1 MMGLM
6 TSTDPLIF
14 AELDPDPAP
23 FVLTRAAQPSPLVF
37 ASPHSGRHYPAS
49 LMQATRLDD
58 LSIRQSEDGYVDQLI
73 AGGPSQ
79 GASLIAATYGR
90 AYLDVNR
97 SPLEL
102 DPDMF
107 EGDLPPDQVRASARV
122 SAGLGV
128 IAKIVAEG
136 QEIYRDRLAPLEAQA
151 RLEAVH
157 GPYHAALSDLLAQTS
172 QAHGLVIL
180 IDWHSMPSMASG
192 GGWGRVGSDFVL
204 GDRHGTSCSSGLT
217 RLVDEGLTRMGYQV
231 ARNSPYAGGYTTE
244 HYGQPS
250 QGIHALQ
257 IEINR
262 RLYLNEADM
271 TLSSGFA
278 SLKRNLDR
286 LIGILVSRPWAD
298 PLISA

>member
-1 MMGLM
+1 MGLM
-6 TSTDPLIF
+6 TSPDPFTFI
-14 AELDPDPAP
+14 ALDPDPAP
-23 FVLTRAAQPSPLVF
+23 FVLTRAAQSRPLVF

-49 LMQATRLDD
+49 LMAATRLDG

-73 AGGPSQ
+73 AGGQ
-79 GASLIAATYGR
+79 DHGASLIAASYGR

-128 IAKIVAEG
+128 IAKIVGEG
-136 QEIYRDRLAPLEAQA
+136 QEIYRRRLAPADAQA
-151 RLEAVH
+151 RISAIH
-157 GPYHAALSDLLAQTS
+157 QPYHAALSDLLDQTGR
-172 QAHGLVIL
+172 AHGLVVL
-180 IDWHSMPSMASG
+180 IDWHSMPSAASG
-192 GGWGRVGSDFVL
+192 GGWGRAGSDFVL
-204 GDRHGTSCSSGLT
+204 GDRHGTSCGSGLT
-217 RLVDEGLTRMGYQV
+217 RLVDESLTRMGYQV

-244 HYGQPS
+244 YYGQPS
-250 QGIHALQ
+250 KGIHALQ

-271 TLSSGFA
+271 TLSSGFV

-286 LIGILVSRPWAD
+286 LIGLLAATNWTER
-298 PLISA
+298 LG

>member
-6 TSTDPLIF
+6 TSPDPSIF
-14 AELDPDPAP
+14 AELDLDPAP
-23 FVLTRAAQPSPLVF
+23 FVLTRAAQSSALVF

-49 LMQATRLDD
+49 LMEATQLDG

-73 AGGPSQ
+73 AGGPTK

-107 EGDLPPDQVRASARV
+107 DGDLPMDRLRGSARV

-128 IAKIVAEG
+128 IAKIVGEG
-136 QEIYRDRLAPLEAQA
+136 QEIYRHRLAPTEAQA
-151 RLEAVH
+151 RLENVH
-157 GPYHAALSDLLAQTS
+157 QPYHTALSELLGQT
-172 QAHGLVIL
+172 QQDHGLAVL
-180 IDWHSMPSMASG
+180 IDWHSMPSAASG
-192 GGWGRVGSDFVL
+192 GGWGRAGSDFVL
-204 GDRHGTSCSSGLT
+204 GDRHGTSCGSGLT
-217 RLVDEGLTRMGYQV
+217 RLVDESLTRMGYQV

-244 HYGQPS
+244 HYGCPS
-250 QGIHALQ
+250 LGIHALQ

-262 RLYLNEADM
+262 RLYLNEADL
-271 TLSSGFA
+271 TLSTGFV

-286 LIGILVSRPWAD
+286 LIEILASTPW
-298 PLISA
+298 PERLT

>member
-6 TSTDPLIF
+6 TSSDPLIF
-14 AELDPDPAP
+14 PELDPDPAP
-23 FVLTRAAQPSPLVF
+23 FVLTRAAKSSALVF

-49 LMQATRLDD
+49 LMEATRLDD

-73 AGGPSQ
+73 AWGPSQ

-136 QEIYRDRLAPLEAQA
+136 HEIYRHRLAPFEAQA
-151 RLEAVH
+151 RLQRVH
-157 GPYHAALSDLLAQTS
+157 QPYHAALSELLGQAQ
-172 QAHGLVIL
+172 QRHGLAVL
-180 IDWHSMPSMASG
+180 IDWHSMPSVASG
-192 GGWGRVGSDFVL
+192 GGWGRAGSDFVL

-217 RLVDEGLTRMGYQV
+217 RLVDESLTRMGYQV

-262 RLYLNEADM
+262 RLYLNEADL
-271 TLSSGFA
+271 TLSQGFA
-278 SLKRNLDR
+278 GLKRNLDR
-286 LIGILVSRPWAD
+286 LIGILAACPWAER
-298 PLISA
+298 LA

>member
-6 TSTDPLIF
+6 TSPDPLIF

-23 FVLTRAAQPSPLVF
+23 FVLTQAAWSTALVF
-37 ASPHSGRHYPAS
+37 ASPHSGRHYPAD
-49 LMQATRLDD
+49 LMAATRLDG

-73 AGGPSQ
+73 AGGPAQ

-107 EGDLPPDQVRASARV
+107 DGALPPDQVRASARV

-136 QEIYRDRLAPLEAQA
+136 QEIYRDRLAPTEAQA
-151 RLEAVH
+151 RLETVH
-157 GPYHAALSDLLAQTS
+157 GPYHQALSKLLAQT
-172 QAHGLVIL
+172 QQDHGLAVL
-180 IDWHSMPSMASG
+180 IDWHSMPSAASG
-192 GGWGRVGSDFVL
+192 GGWGRAGSDFVL
-204 GDRHGTSCSSGLT
+204 GDRHGTSCGSGLT
-217 RLVDEGLTRMGYQV
+217 RLVDESLTRMGYQV

-244 HYGQPS
+244 HYGCPS

-286 LIGILVSRPWAD
+286 LIGILASRTWAD
-298 PLISA
+298 HLISV

>member
-1 MMGLM
+1 MGLM
-6 TSTDPLIF
+6 TSSDPLIF
-14 AELDPDPAP
+14 PELDPDPAP
-23 FVLTRAAQPSPLVF
+23 FVLTRAAKSSALVF

-49 LMQATRLDD
+49 LMEATRLDD

-73 AGGPSQ
+73 AWGPSQ

-136 QEIYRDRLAPLEAQA
+136 HEIYRHRLAPFEAQA
-151 RLEAVH
+151 RLQRVH
-157 GPYHAALSDLLAQTS
+157 QPYHAALSELLGQAQ
-172 QAHGLVIL
+172 QRHGLAVL
-180 IDWHSMPSMASG
+180 IDWHSMPSVASG
-192 GGWGRVGSDFVL
+192 GGWGRAGSDFVL

-217 RLVDEGLTRMGYQV
+217 RLVDESLTRMGYQV

-262 RLYLNEADM
+262 RLYLNEADL
-271 TLSSGFA
+271 TLSQGFA
-278 SLKRNLDR
+278 GLKRNLDR
-286 LIGILVSRPWAD
+286 LIGILAACPWAER
-298 PLISA
+298 LA

>member
-1 MMGLM
+1 M
-6 TSTDPLIF
+6 TSPDPLIS
-14 AELDPDPAP
+14 AALDPDPAP
-23 FVLTRAAQPSPLVF
+23 FVLTRALQPSALVF

-49 LMQATRLDD
+49 LMEATRLDG
-58 LSIRQSEDGYVDQLI
+58 LSIRQSEDGYVDRLI
-73 AGGPSQ
+73 AGGPTQ

-128 IAKIVAEG
+128 IAKVVAEG
-136 QEIYRDRLAPLEAQA
+136 QEIYRHRLAPLEAQA
-151 RLEAVH
+151 RLETVH
-157 GPYHAALSDLLAQTS
+157 GPYHAALSELLAQT
-172 QAHGLVIL
+172 QRTHGLVVL
-180 IDWHSMPSMASG
+180 IDWHSMPSAASG
-192 GGWGRVGSDFVL
+192 GGWGRAGSDFVL
-204 GDRHGTSCSSGLT
+204 GDRHGTSCGSGLT
-217 RLVDEGLTRMGYQV
+217 RLVDESLTRMGYQV
-231 ARNSPYAGGYTTE
+231 ARNNPYAGGYTTE

-250 QGIHALQ
+250 AGIHALQ

-262 RLYLNEADM
+262 RLYLNEAEM

-298 PLISA
+298 HLISA